1 MPGCAL
7 SASSNPGT
15 SDDLKGSESVWV
27 SSELAA
33 EVSDLWLAMGK
44 VAVESPLCTHSLDPS
59 FHHHARLREEKAIAL
74 TKNYIEEGGL
84 GVTGL

>member
-7 SASSNPGT
+7 SSSSNPGT

-27 SSELAA
+27 SSELTA

-44 VAVESPLCTHSLDPS
+44 VAVETPRRAHSLGLNI
-59 FHHHARLREEKAIAL
+59 HHRPQLREEKAIVL

-84 GVTGL
+84 GVTGW